1 MPRMALVVSS
11 RLVLRCLSSFG
22 QVRIQRILFIRQI
35 VFVSRVVVRVGLELA
50 VVIVGFLGLPFLSHE
65 GSLRD
70 PSLHFW
76 AEATRPGRFMMTR
89 AIVAADVAIKIVNI
103 VNVTLGTSR
112 RGHHGENH

>member
-70 PSLHFW
+70 PSLQFW
-76 AEATRPGRFMMTR
+76 AEATRPSRFMMTR
-89 AIVAADVAIKIVNI
+89 AIVAANVAIKIVD
-103 VNVTLGTSR
+103 VALGTSW